1 MRNFIARILGYR
13 PDLLIVLIV
22 LGVVL
27 ALLFPADGAF
37 ADVMDWVV
45 KIVIGVLFF
54 LYGARLSTREA
65 LNGLMHWR
73 LHLLILAFTFVL
85 FPLIGLAMM
94 PLQHAIGEDLYQG
107 ILFLCLVPSTVQS
120 SVNFTSIAR
129 GNVPGAIIS
138 ASASNLIGVFA
149 TPVLV
154 LLLMSSGGGADGG
167 LTIDTSVF
175 VDIALQLLAPFIVG
189 QIARALFPQVQKF
202 AKAKPTSYVD
212 KISIGLVV
220 YSAFSEGIVMG
231 VWSSVSWVAIVGIC
245 VGSVVLVWIMLTL
258 TSWIARHLGF
268 NYGDQVAIQFCG
280 TKKSLA
286 SGLPMAT
293 VMFSGGA
300 GLIIVPLMIFH
311 QVQLMMCSVRAAKYE
326 RESPENTW

>member
-1 MRNFIARILGYR
+1 MRNFIDRILGYR

-22 LGVVL
+22 LGVIL
-27 ALLFPADGAF
+27 ALIFPADGTF

-73 LHLLILAFTFVL
+73 LHLLILAFTFLL
-85 FPLIGLAMM
+85 FPLIGLALM

-120 SVNFTSIAR
+120 SVNFTSIAK

-138 ASASNLIGVFA
+138 ASASNLIGVFV

-154 LLLMSSGGGADGG
+154 LLLMSSAGGG

-175 VDIALQLLAPFIVG
+175 LDIALQLLAPFIVG
-189 QIARALFPQVQKF
+189 QIARAVVPAVQTF

-220 YSAFSEGIVMG
+220 YVAFSEGIVMG
-231 VWSSVSWVAIVGIC
+231 VWSSVSWVAIVGIII
-245 VGSVVLVWIMLTL
+245 GSVVLVWIMLTV
-258 TSWIARHLGF
+258 TSWVARKLGF
-268 NYGDQVAIQFCG
+268 NYADQVAIQFCG

-326 RESPENTW
+326 ARRPENTW

>member
-1 MRNFIARILGYR
+1 MRNFIDRILGYR

-22 LGVVL
+22 LGVIL
-27 ALLFPADGAF
+27 ALIFPADGTF

-73 LHLLILAFTFVL
+73 LHLLILAFTFLL
-85 FPLIGLAMM
+85 FPLIGLALM

-107 ILFLCLVPSTVQS
+107 ILFLSLVPSTVQS
-120 SVNFTSIAR
+120 SVNFTSIAK

-154 LLLMSSGGGADGG
+154 LLLMSSAGGG

-175 VDIALQLLAPFIVG
+175 LDIALQLLAPFIVG
-189 QIARALFPQVQKF
+189 QIARAVVPAVQTF

-220 YSAFSEGIVMG
+220 YVAFSEGIVMG
-231 VWSSVSWVAIVGIC
+231 VWSSVSWVAIVGIII
-245 VGSVVLVWIMLTL
+245 GSVVLVWIMLTV
-258 TSWIARHLGF
+258 TSWVARKLGF
-268 NYGDQVAIQFCG
+268 NYADQVAIQFCG

-311 QVQLMMCSVRAAKYE
+311 QVQLMMCSFRASKYE
-326 RESPENTW
+326 QKRPENTW

>member
-1 MRNFIARILGYR
+1 MRNFIDRILGYR

-27 ALLFPADGAF
+27 ALIFPADGTF

-73 LHLLILAFTFVL
+73 LHLLILAFTFLL
-85 FPLIGLAMM
+85 FPLIGLALM

-120 SVNFTSIAR
+120 SVNFTSIAK

-138 ASASNLIGVFA
+138 ASASNLIGVFV

-154 LLLMSSGGGADGG
+154 LLLMSSAGGG

-175 VDIALQLLAPFIVG
+175 LDIALQLLAPFIVG
-189 QIARALFPQVQKF
+189 QIARAVIPAVQTF

-220 YSAFSEGIVMG
+220 YVAFSEGIVMG
-231 VWSSVSWVAIVGIC
+231 VWSSVSWVAIVGIII
-245 VGSVVLVWIMLTL
+245 GSVVLVWIMLTV
-258 TSWIARHLGF
+258 TSWVARKLGF
-268 NYGDQVAIQFCG
+268 NYADQVAIQFCG

-326 RESPENTW
+326 AKRPENTW

>member
-1 MRNFIARILGYR
+1 MRNFIDRILGYR

-27 ALLFPADGAF
+27 ALIFPADGTF

-73 LHLLILAFTFVL
+73 LHLLILAFTFLL
-85 FPLIGLAMM
+85 FPLIGLALM

-120 SVNFTSIAR
+120 SVNFTSIAK

-138 ASASNLIGVFA
+138 ASASNLIGVFV

-154 LLLMSSGGGADGG
+154 LLLMSSAGGG

-175 VDIALQLLAPFIVG
+175 LDIALQLLAPFIVG
-189 QIARALFPQVQKF
+189 QIARAVIPAVQTF

-220 YSAFSEGIVMG
+220 YVAFSEGIVMG
-231 VWSSVSWVAIVGIC
+231 VWSSVSWVAIVGIII
-245 VGSVVLVWIMLTL
+245 GSVVLVWIMLTV
-258 TSWIARHLGF
+258 TSWVARKLGF
-268 NYGDQVAIQFCG
+268 NYADQVAIQFCG

-311 QVQLMMCSVRAAKYE
+311 QVQLMMCSFRASKYE
-326 RESPENTW
+326 QKRPENTW

>member
-1 MRNFIARILGYR
+1 MRNFIDRILGYR

-22 LGVVL
+22 LGVIL
-27 ALLFPADGAF
+27 ALIFPADGTF

-65 LNGLMHWR
+65 LNGLMNWR
-73 LHLLILAFTFVL
+73 LHLLILAFTFLL
-85 FPLIGLAMM
+85 FPLIGLALM

-107 ILFLCLVPSTVQS
+107 TLFLCLVPSTVQS
-120 SVNFTSIAR
+120 SVNFTSIAK

-154 LLLMSSGGGADGG
+154 LLLMSSAGGG

-175 VDIALQLLAPFIVG
+175 LDIALQLLAPFIVG
-189 QIARALFPQVQKF
+189 QIARAVVPAVQTF

-220 YSAFSEGIVMG
+220 YVAFSEGIVMG
-231 VWSSVSWVAIVGIC
+231 VWSSVSWVAIVGIII
-245 VGSVVLVWIMLTL
+245 GSVLLVWIMLTV
-258 TSWIARHLGF
+258 TSWVARKLGF
-268 NYGDQVAIQFCG
+268 NYADQVAIQFCG

-326 RESPENTW
+326 ATRPENTW

>member
-1 MRNFIARILGYR
+1 MRNFIDRILGYR

-22 LGVVL
+22 LGVIL
-27 ALLFPADGAF
+27 ALIFPADGTF

-73 LHLLILAFTFVL
+73 LHLLILAFTFLL
-85 FPLIGLAMM
+85 FPLIGLALM
-94 PLQHAIGEDLYQG
+94 PLRHAIGEDLYQG

-120 SVNFTSIAR
+120 SVNFTSIAK

-138 ASASNLIGVFA
+138 ASASNLIGVFV

-154 LLLMSSGGGADGG
+154 LLLMSSAGGG

-175 VDIALQLLAPFIVG
+175 LDIALQLLAPFIVG
-189 QIARALFPQVQKF
+189 QIARAVVPAVQTF

-220 YSAFSEGIVMG
+220 YVAFSEGIVMG
-231 VWSSVSWVAIVGIC
+231 VWSSVSWVAIVGIII
-245 VGSVVLVWIMLTL
+245 GSVVLVWIMLTV
-258 TSWIARHLGF
+258 TSWVARKLGF
-268 NYGDQVAIQFCG
+268 NYADQVAIQFCG

-326 RESPENTW
+326 ATRPENTW

>member
-1 MRNFIARILGYR
+1 MRNFIDRILGYR

-27 ALLFPADGAF
+27 ALIFPADGAF

-73 LHLLILAFTFVL
+73 LHLLILAFTFLL

-94 PLQHAIGEDLYQG
+94 PLQNAIGEDLYQG
-107 ILFLCLVPSTVQS
+107 ILFMCLVPSTVQS

-138 ASASNLIGVFA
+138 ASASNMIGVVV

-154 LLLMSSGGGADGG
+154 LLLMTSGDGG

-175 VDIALQLLAPFIVG
+175 LDIAAQLLAPFIIG
-189 QIARALFPQVQKF
+189 QVARALFPAVQTF

-220 YSAFSEGIVMG
+220 YVAFSEGIVMG

-245 VGSVVLVWIMLTL
+245 IGSVVLVWIMLTV
-258 TSWIARHLGF
+258 TSWIARKLGF
-268 NYGDQVAIQFCG
+268 NYADQVAIQFCG

-326 RESPENTW
+326 KQSPENTW

>member
-1 MRNFIARILGYR
+1 MRHFIDRILGYR

-22 LGVVL
+22 LGVIL
-27 ALLFPADGAF
+27 ALIFPADGTF

-73 LHLLILAFTFVL
+73 LHLLILAFTFLL
-85 FPLIGLAMM
+85 FPLIGLALM

-120 SVNFTSIAR
+120 SVNFTSIAK

-138 ASASNLIGVFA
+138 ASASNLIGVFV

-154 LLLMSSGGGADGG
+154 LLLMSSAGGG

-175 VDIALQLLAPFIVG
+175 LDIALQLLAPFIVG
-189 QIARALFPQVQKF
+189 QIARAVVPAVQTF

-220 YSAFSEGIVMG
+220 YVAFSEGIVMG
-231 VWSSVSWVAIVGIC
+231 VWSSVSWVAIVGIII
-245 VGSVVLVWIMLTL
+245 GSVVLVWIMLTV
-258 TSWIARHLGF
+258 TSWVARKLGF
-268 NYGDQVAIQFCG
+268 NYADQVAIQFCG

-326 RESPENTW
+326 ATRPENTW

>member
-1 MRNFIARILGYR
+1 MRNFIDRILGYR

-22 LGVVL
+22 LGVIL
-27 ALLFPADGAF
+27 ALIFPADGTF

-73 LHLLILAFTFVL
+73 LHLLILAFTFLL
-85 FPLIGLAMM
+85 FPLIGLALM
-94 PLQHAIGEDLYQG
+94 PLQHAIGEDLDQG

-120 SVNFTSIAR
+120 SVNFTSIAK

-138 ASASNLIGVFA
+138 ASASNLIGVFV

-154 LLLMSSGGGADGG
+154 LLLMSSAGGG

-175 VDIALQLLAPFIVG
+175 LDIALQLLAPFIVG
-189 QIARALFPQVQKF
+189 QIARAVVPAVQTF

-220 YSAFSEGIVMG
+220 YVAFSEGIVTG
-231 VWSSVSWVAIVGIC
+231 VWSSVSWVAIVGIII
-245 VGSVVLVWIMLTL
+245 GSVVLVWIMLTV
-258 TSWIARHLGF
+258 TSWVARKLGF
-268 NYGDQVAIQFCG
+268 NYADQVAIQFCG

-326 RESPENTW
+326 ATRPENTW

>member
-1 MRNFIARILGYR
+1 MRNFIDRILGYR

-22 LGVVL
+22 LGVIM
-27 ALLFPADGAF
+27 ALIFPADGTF

-73 LHLLILAFTFVL
+73 LHLLILAFTFLL
-85 FPLIGLAMM
+85 FPLIGLALM

-120 SVNFTSIAR
+120 SVNFTSIAK

-138 ASASNLIGVFA
+138 ASASNLIGVFV

-154 LLLMSSGGGADGG
+154 LLLMSSAGGG

-175 VDIALQLLAPFIVG
+175 HDIALQLLAPFIVG
-189 QIARALFPQVQKF
+189 QIARAVVPAVQTF

-220 YSAFSEGIVMG
+220 YVAFSEGIVTG
-231 VWSSVSWVAIVGIC
+231 VWSSVSWVAIVGIII
-245 VGSVVLVWIMLTL
+245 GSVVLVWIMLTV
-258 TSWIARHLGF
+258 TSWVARKLGF
-268 NYGDQVAIQFCG
+268 NYADQVAIQFCG

-326 RESPENTW
+326 ATRPENTW

>member
-1 MRNFIARILGYR
+1 MRNFIDRILGYR

-22 LGVVL
+22 LGVIL
-27 ALLFPADGAF
+27 ALIFPADGTF

-73 LHLLILAFTFVL
+73 LHLLILAFTFLL
-85 FPLIGLAMM
+85 FPLIGLALM

-120 SVNFTSIAR
+120 SVNFTSIAK

-138 ASASNLIGVFA
+138 ASASNLIGVFV

-154 LLLMSSGGGADGG
+154 LLLMSSAGGG

-175 VDIALQLLAPFIVG
+175 LDIALQLLAPFIVG
-189 QIARALFPQVQKF
+189 QIARAVVPAVQTF

-220 YSAFSEGIVMG
+220 YVAFSEGIVMG
-231 VWSSVSWVAIVGIC
+231 VWSSVSWVAIVGIII
-245 VGSVVLVWIMLTL
+245 GSVVLVWIMLTV
-258 TSWIARHLGF
+258 TSWVARKLGF
-268 NYGDQVAIQFCG
+268 NYADQVAIQFCG

-286 SGLPMAT
+286 SGLPMAA

-326 RESPENTW
+326 ATRPENTW